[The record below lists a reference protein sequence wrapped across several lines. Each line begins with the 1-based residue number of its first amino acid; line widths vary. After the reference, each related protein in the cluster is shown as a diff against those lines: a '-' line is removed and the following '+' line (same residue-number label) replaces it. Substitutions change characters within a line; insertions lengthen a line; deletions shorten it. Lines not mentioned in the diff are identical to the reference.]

1 MSFFKKI
8 TGTTVYEEAIKV
20 METAKSSVDE
30 SIALS
35 HEIIE
40 KMEALSAAV
49 EHHVNEI
56 NERERKLK
64 EMYKKVAVMYKKITE
79 TQEKLEEK
87 LEASDIKTAKSANV
101 EKQPSAK
108 EIANLKKE
116 PYVAIVSIDVDPHDI
131 TVGSFEL
138 DWNDIFVARLVKAG
152 YEGATDAEI
161 VDNWFQSVC
170 MNIASESGNL
180 NNIAEFYATMR

>member
-8 TGTTVYEEAIKV
+8 TGKNVYEEAIKG

-35 HEIIE
+35 HEIIK
-40 KMEALSAAV
+40 KMEALSATV
-49 EHHVNEI
+49 ESHVNDI

-64 EMYKKVAVMYKKITE
+64 EMYKKVAIMYKKITE
-79 TQEKLEEK
+79 AQEKS
-87 LEASDIKTAKSANV
+87 EASDIKSAKFANV
-101 EKQPSAK
+101 GQQPSAK

-161 VDNWFQSVC
+161 VDSWFQFVC
-170 MNIASESGNL
+170 MNIVSDSGTL